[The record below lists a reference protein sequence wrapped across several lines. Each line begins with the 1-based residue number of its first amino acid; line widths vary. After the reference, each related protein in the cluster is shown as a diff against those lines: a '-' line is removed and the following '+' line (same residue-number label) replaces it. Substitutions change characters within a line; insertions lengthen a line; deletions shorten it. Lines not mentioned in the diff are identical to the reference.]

1 MGKSDACFEQRGFDF
16 AYVLKAFLDP
26 DRVVRKDSRWDY
38 KEQRYQLLGKIDER
52 LFFVVFTFRGSVI
65 RIISARKAN
74 KRELKIYENA
84 SRKD

>member
-1 MGKSDACFEQRGFDF
+1 MGKSHACFEQRGFDF

-26 DRVVRKDSRWDY
+26 DRVVRKDNRWDY
-38 KEQRYQLLGKIDER
+38 KEQRYQLLGKIGER

-74 KRELKIYENA
+74 KREVKIYENA